1 MTDHEIKNLRQDYD
15 RGSLREEDLGD
26 DPIAAFRVWMDE
38 ALAAEVAEPHAAS
51 LATVDANGQPSA
63 RIVLC
68 RGFDGRGFTFYTN
81 YEGRKGDDLAA
92 NPRASMCFFWQPL
105 ERQVRIEGTVAKVSA
120 EESDAYFRSRPR
132 ASRIGAWTSPQSRVL
147 EDRAHLERL
156 LRETEARFEGVDD
169 IPRPEGWGGY
179 RVTPD
184 RIEFWQGRPSRLH
197 DRLQYE
203 RDGKAWS
210 RARLA
215 P

>member
-1 MTDHEIKNLRQDYD
+1 VTDHEIKNLRQDYD
-15 RGSLREEDLGD
+15 RGTLREEDLGD
-26 DPIAAFRVWMDE
+26 DPIAAFRTWMDE
-38 ALAAEVAEPHAAS
+38 ALAADVAEPHAAS
-51 LATVDANGQPSA
+51 LATADAEGRPSS

-68 RGFDGRGFTFYTN
+68 RGFDERGFTFYTN
-81 YEGRKGDDLAA
+81 YEGRKADDLAS
-92 NPRASMCFFWQPL
+92 NPRASLCFFWQPL
-105 ERQVRIEGTVAKVSA
+105 ERQVRIEGDVARVSA

-147 EDRAHLERL
+147 EDREHLERL

-203 RDGKAWS
+203 REGDGWS
-210 RARLA
+210 RVRLA

>member
-15 RGSLREEDLGD
+15 RGTLREEDLGD
-26 DPIAAFRVWMDE
+26 DPIAAFRTWMDE
-38 ALAAEVAEPHAAS
+38 ALAADVAEPHAAS
-51 LATVDANGQPSA
+51 LATADAEGRPSS

-68 RGFDGRGFTFYTN
+68 RGFDERGFTFYTN
-81 YEGRKGDDLAA
+81 YEGRKADDLAA
-92 NPRASMCFFWQPL
+92 NPRASLCFFWQPL
-105 ERQVRIEGTVAKVSA
+105 ERQVRIEGDVARVSA

-147 EDRAHLERL
+147 EDREHLERL

-203 RDGKAWS
+203 RDGEGWS
-210 RARLA
+210 RVRLA